1 MVWEKPEIQHL
12 ISLWREKS
20 VLWDANH
27 KEHHRNDARSVARR
41 QIAVAVG
48 KPINEIVKKLH
59 SLRSQ
64 YGREQ
69 AKIAVSVKSSS
80 AENDV
85 YTPKWPFYEELSF
98 LREKKQS
105 IPNSELQNVN
115 QESHS
120 NRSTPEPNSSD
131 SRSEEFEI
139 NDCNQLQNNSGR
151 GEITRL
157 NESSADTDAV
167 EYVQLEAGC
176 KRKANAEE
184 LIVSAMTILDK
195 ARVNMDCQNGYLLY
209 GKDETD
215 AFCVL
220 VSKML
225 RRIKDA
231 QKLDRCKLDLLQRI
245 IAHLY

>member
-105 IPNSELQNVN
+105 IPNSELQ
-115 QESHS
+115 
-120 NRSTPEPNSSD
+120 
-131 SRSEEFEI
+131 
-139 NDCNQLQNNSGR
+139 QLQNNSGR